1 MLVTWML
8 HMSRMFV
15 RLTEARVCPC
25 VCSREN
31 ICPGVG
37 GGLGR
42 RGQVQ
47 AAGVCRVKG
56 LQLLIAGWY
65 TDTDGGVMHQSGCD

>member
-1 MLVTWML
+1 
-8 HMSRMFV
+8 MFV
-15 RLTEARVCPC
+15 RLTEAHVCSC

-65 TDTDGGVMHQSGCD
+65 TDTDGGGVMHQHSAPVWM

>member
-1 MLVTWML
+1 MC
-8 HMSRMFV
+8 S
-15 RLTEARVCPC
+15 C

-65 TDTDGGVMHQSGCD
+65 TDTDGGGGYAPTFCTSLDVTDGARLVLCK

>member
-1 MLVTWML
+1 
-8 HMSRMFV
+8 MFV
-15 RLTEARVCPC
+15 RLTEARVCSC

-31 ICPGVG
+31 ICPGIG

-65 TDTDGGVMHQSGCD
+65 TDTDGGGGLCTNILHQSGCD

>member
-1 MLVTWML
+1 
-8 HMSRMFV
+8 MFV
-15 RLTEARVCPC
+15 C

-65 TDTDGGVMHQSGCD
+65 TDTDGGGYAPTFCTSLDVTDGACSVLCK

>member
-1 MLVTWML
+1 MC
-8 HMSRMFV
+8 S
-15 RLTEARVCPC
+15 C

-31 ICPGVG
+31 ICPGIG

-65 TDTDGGVMHQSGCD
+65 TDTDGGGGGYAPTFCTSLDVTDGACSVLCK